1 MVGDSRL
8 LMYHSYIKV
17 GNAADLDAY
26 QYRRIPDRC
35 VQIGASYI

>member
-17 GNAADLDAY
+17 GNAAELDAY
-26 QYRRIPDRC
+26 QIGCIP
-35 VQIGASYI
+35 